1 MTLRVLD
8 KKSKKKKKKT
18 EEVDKNER
26 HPRTLKIGMKE
37 RSEDLKFQANT
48 NKRDGPYKKESV
60 VVPNEEVN

>member
-37 RSEDLKFQANT
+37 RSEDLKF
-48 NKRDGPYKKESV
+48 
-60 VVPNEEVN
+60 